1 MDGVHRSITT
11 SARVYQL
18 AKFEDLGSVWLGR
31 ARSWSISRRLI
42 RRGILV
48 CVSGA
53 ITAVMWIGSVCPAA
67 ATPAVQPAPD
77 QTGQKLSAA
86 KAAISGAGMAPVVQ
100 TVLGDR
106 VSQND
111 CLVSR
116 QQLNYL
122 PAQQD
127 SIGTGSTQVLLS
139 LNCNAGVATATTP
152 GNSPE
157 SPAGQAA
164 LAAAA
169 AATPAP
175 TG

>member
-1 MDGVHRSITT
+1 MMWMSSLGV
-11 SARVYQL
+11 A
-18 AKFEDLGSVWLGR
+18 G
-31 ARSWSISRRLI
+31 
-42 RRGILV
+42 
-48 CVSGA
+48 
-53 ITAVMWIGSVCPAA
+53 
-67 ATPAVQPAPD
+67 ATPPVQPAPD
-77 QTGQKLSAA
+77 QTGVKLSDA

-100 TVLGDR
+100 TVVGDR

-111 CLVSR
+111 CLVAR

-127 SIGTGSTQVLLS
+127 SIGTGSTQVLLT
-139 LNCNAGVATATTP
+139 LNCNAGVATATSP

-169 AATPAP
+169 SAAPAP
-175 TG
+175 AE